1 MDDTMMRKICG
12 SMNLPDLIVKES
24 SALYRE
30 FKAKNVSLG
39 KKMSESCV
47 IAIFL
52 HLVADK
58 KGHPVDIKTVCK
70 IAGAKTKP
78 DYMNKYQ
85 NITKIMN
92 ITNTLNLQELAVQV
106 GCGPGVVS
114 YAREAVQLYQSDI
127 VSKRGK
133 QMCQDIDWEKSIY
146 LCSALVA
153 ASKLNKAKIDI
164 NKLVDIAKHSKKEIT
179 DVSDEMFKLLTEN
192 KSKTGKKSLKSLQ
205 EEFDEIENV
214 SVESKDKDNNKRKT
228 EEETDLDPAEAFQAW
243 KQDILKRAVQSGF
256 SKYKK
261 FIIA

>member
-52 HLVADK
+52 HLVADQ
-58 KGHPVDIKTVCK
+58 KGYHVDTKTVCK

-106 GCGPGVVS
+106 GCAPGVVS
-114 YAREAVQLYQSDI
+114 YAREAVQLYQADMA
-127 VSKRGK
+127 SKRGH
-133 QMCQDIDWEKSIY
+133 QMCKHIDWDKSIY
-146 LCSALVA
+146 LCSSLVA
-153 ASKLNKAKIDI
+153 ASKLNKAKIDV
-164 NKLVDIAKHSKKEIT
+164 NKLVDIAKHTKKEIT
-179 DVSDEMFKLLTEN
+179 DVSDEMLKLLTEN
-192 KSKTGKKSLKSLQ
+192 KSKTGKKSLKPL
-205 EEFDEIENV
+205 EEEVEIDV
-214 SVESKDKDNNKRKT
+214 AIESKADDNNKRKI

-261 FIIA
+261 FIVA